1 MLQRG
6 VHVAQF
12 PFGAPVLACGTEM
25 PTRQFPVLVL
35 GAYPSA
41 LHVRWVPPE
50 GYGRAVA
57 ALPVDNEPTPF
68 WDGQQP
74 SAQDQFQRWHDA
86 WFRPGWGTVAPA
98 PLNGSSGAEL
108 VERWLTPLGCS
119 EADVFI
125 TDCLSTARTSTGV
138 AARLADRY
146 HPFADAHG
154 APRATLAPHPSERD
168 IVIEAL
174 GEHSHRLTAQMEA
187 ADPDLVVTLGN
198 AAARVLAG
206 LGGQADRTAVL
217 RPDTYGQERQLT
229 LGGRTLRWQAL
240 VHPATPRVWADRHN
254 QWLGAR

>member
-74 SAQDQFQRWHDA
+74 SAQDQFQR
-86 WFRPGWGTVAPA
+86 
-98 PLNGSSGAEL
+98 
-108 VERWLTPLGCS
+108 
-119 EADVFI
+119 
-125 TDCLSTARTSTGV
+125 
-138 AARLADRY
+138 
-146 HPFADAHG
+146 
-154 APRATLAPHPSERD
+154 
-168 IVIEAL
+168 
-174 GEHSHRLTAQMEA
+174 
-187 ADPDLVVTLGN
+187 
-198 AAARVLAG
+198 
-206 LGGQADRTAVL
+206 
-217 RPDTYGQERQLT
+217 
-229 LGGRTLRWQAL
+229 
-240 VHPATPRVWADRHN
+240 
-254 QWLGAR
+254 